1 MSVLL
6 QSGRKIPTRPLGA
19 GLVDFRPVSVLG
31 QQLWNPPGGGNAQ
44 LQPAGGGGA
53 PTLECYQCGNQ
64 GYRMMTA
71 SMAAQVPNGCTKVDP
86 SLCQAETTTPTTG
99 GSTPLPMPQAG
110 GGAGNCG
117 PLAPQNCALTL
128 DINLTVFRA
137 DTLKGAAGVK
147 VTVALLQYSNVSGL
161 VTGSPMTIQE
171 GETDGEGKFFYTAQ
185 VPAPAIW
192 HGFRITISSG
202 SGLSIRSKSEDVQ
215 GYQPNNTKT
224 VGVSFAACPT
234 SVDDLVCE
242 VGELQVLF
250 TSIYNQQMAA
260 WGQGGSQ
267 AAVTYAV
274 NTAHFFVAQRAV
286 RTPML
291 AKYWDWLSWGVTDLG
306 IPPTDWPGLLKNY
319 DQVQK
324 IWNEIPWP
332 SNGKVQDLF
341 KRCARGIP
349 IFNAQPIIDIR
360 LYAPSFTQYFPR
372 EDYKIRGDM
381 ATAYLLN
388 IHIIFQCMVDKL
400 IAAAKRMQDHLGSLA
415 VIRMAT
421 ALIFAPLTGG
431 AMLTTLATEAGT
443 LIASHYQNQQA
454 AGDIKGV
461 VAGVTKNVG
470 VGAAAIGAGLFA
482 AGAAI
487 LLPEIV
493 KGADPVVQKVASQFG
508 PKVAEAAAKDVLEN
522 VMGKGAVSGQ
532 SLMSAS
538 GLGTAGTTLAV
549 EAMLSL
555 ITLKGV
561 KDAKEFAKTVAG
573 VQDFIGRCATPD
585 PDGQLCADIMPFV
598 LWCVEAQLLDKFFDY
613 VAQQADIPGVD
624 IHQQEIVP
632 AAQQVEEHGIEVP
645 PQAVTSGGTPTPG
658 AAGSTVGGLAAVAG
672 IGAGSFLALLL
683 TGAFSR

>member
-1 MSVLL
+1 
-6 QSGRKIPTRPLGA
+6 
-19 GLVDFRPVSVLG
+19 
-31 QQLWNPPGGGNAQ
+31 
-44 LQPAGGGGA
+44 
-53 PTLECYQCGNQ
+53 
-64 GYRMMTA
+64 MMTA
-71 SMAAQVPNGCTKVDP
+71 SMAALVPGGCTKVDP
-86 SLCQAETTTPTTG
+86 SLCQTQTTTPTTG
-99 GSTPLPMPQAG
+99 ASTPITFPQTG

-117 PLAPQNCALTL
+117 PLAPQNCALPL

-137 DTLKGAAGVK
+137 DTLKGAAGAK
-147 VTVALLQYSNVSGL
+147 VTIALLQYSNVSGL
-161 VTGSPMTIQE
+161 VTGSPVTIHE
-171 GETDGEGKFFYTAQ
+171 GQTDAEGKFFYTAQ

-202 SGLSIRSKSEDVQ
+202 PGLSIRSKSQDVQ

-224 VGVSFAACPT
+224 VGVAMAACP
-234 SVDDLVCE
+234 SGVDDLVCE

-267 AAVTYAV
+267 AAVNYAV
-274 NTAHFFVAQRAV
+274 NTAHFFLAQSGV
-286 RTPML
+286 RNSLL
-291 AKYWDWLSWGVTDLG
+291 AKHWSWLSWGIADLG
-306 IPPTDWPGLLKNY
+306 IPPTDWPQLVKNY
-319 DQVQK
+319 DQVQN

-332 SNGKVQDLF
+332 SNGKVKDLF

-360 LYAPSFTQYFPR
+360 LYAPTFTQYFPR

-381 ATAYLLN
+381 ASAYLLN

-400 IAAAKRMQDHLGSLA
+400 IAAAKRMQEHLGDLA
-415 VIRMAT
+415 VLRMAT

-431 AMLTTLATEAGT
+431 AMLTTLVTEAGT
-443 LIASHYQNQQA
+443 LVASHYQNQQA

-461 VAGVTKNVG
+461 IAGVTKNVG

-493 KGADPVVQKVASQFG
+493 KGADPAVQTIATQFG
-508 PKVAEAAAKDVLEN
+508 PKVAEAAAKDILEN
-522 VMGKGAVSGQ
+522 VLGEGAVSGQ
-532 SLMSAS
+532 SLMSTA
-538 GLGTAGTTLAV
+538 GLGTAGATLAV
-549 EAMLSL
+549 QAMLSL

-561 KDAKEFAKTVAG
+561 KDAKQFAKTVAG

-624 IHQQEIVP
+624 IHEQEIVP
-632 AAQQVEEHGIEVP
+632 AAEQVEERGIEVP
-645 PQAVTSGGTPTPG
+645 PAAITPG
-658 AAGSTVGGLAAVAG
+658 GAPPGGATGSTVGGLAAAAG

-683 TGAFSR
+683 TGAFSSQ